1 MIAYFGGGCFWCM
14 DAVFKRV
21 IGVEKVISG
30 YAIAVPITPTM
41 VSPTV
46 LPTVPP
52 TVPPS
57 VPPTTVPPSVSP
69 TYDQIS
75 TGKTDFVETIAVF
88 FDAKIISYQK
98 LLTIFFTL
106 HDPTTLNR
114 QGPDV
119 GRQYRST
126 IFYSSDQG
134 KQESEKFIAQL
145 TTNQIFSG
153 KIVTTVEPLA
163 NFYPAE
169 EYHQN
174 YYDRNPEQGYCVAV
188 ISPKLSKLRES
199 YQELLKPDLV

>member
-46 LPTVPP
+46 PP

-57 VPPTTVPPSVSP
+57 VPPTVPPTVPPSVSP

-126 IFYSSDQG
+126 IFYSSDQE
-134 KQESEKFIAQL
+134 KQVSEKFIAQL
-145 TTNQIFSG
+145 TTDQIFSG

-188 ISPKLSKLRES
+188 ISPKLAKLRMS
-199 YQELLKPDLV
+199 YQELLKPDLL

>member
-46 LPTVPP
+46 PP

-57 VPPTTVPPSVSP
+57 VPPTVPPTVPPSVSP

-126 IFYSSDQG
+126 IFYSSDQE
-134 KQESEKFIAQL
+134 KQVSEKFIAQL
-145 TTNQIFSG
+145 TTDQIFSG

-174 YYDRNPEQGYCVAV
+174 YYDRNLEQGYCVAV
-188 ISPKLSKLRES
+188 ISLKLAKLRMS